1 MMQEAEEEGSLAVGN
16 IGEVM
21 FPILKAFCGRD
32 LATHVFSN
40 FLHVVDSS
48 CCTYFQSLHM
58 SICHAILQLSAT
70 PPGPVEIAAAA
81 SEGESTEGYA
91 VYTLM
96 AIASLKFI
104 DTVPPD
110 IGCSAICCFWH

>member
-1 MMQEAEEEGSLAVGN
+1 
-16 IGEVM
+16 
-21 FPILKAFCGRD
+21 
-32 LATHVFSN
+32 
-40 FLHVVDSS
+40 
-48 CCTYFQSLHM
+48 M

-91 VYTLM
+91 VYTLV

-104 DTVPPD
+104 DTVPQE
-110 IGCSAICCFWH
+110 IG